1 MIRIAVPD
9 LVSNSYFPIIA
20 AVELGF
26 FKAAGFDAA
35 VDLLFPVPKTFAGLR
50 VGDLDFVVGSA
61 HATLLAFPNWN
72 GAKLL
77 CAIGQH
83 TYWFLVVRSD
93 LKAKRGDL
101 SIVKGLRIGAAPG
114 VDLSLKRLLIDAG
127 IDPEQNNVHIM
138 PIPGAA
144 GPNVSFGLSAAKA
157 LEEGKLDAFWAN
169 GMGCEVAL
177 RRGVGTMVLDV
188 RRGDGPPSARHYTFS
203 ALVTTEKRIKEAPE
217 SAAAAIRAVMKAH
230 KALRDDVSLATQVG
244 QKRFPPSEA
253 DLIAELV
260 RRDLPY
266 YDPRIREQTV
276 TDMNRFAQ
284 DIGLLA
290 APVAYETVVATQF
303 SQLWD
308 EEAQHPR
315 KPRVE

>member
-1 MIRIAVPD
+1 MIRVAVPD

-26 FKAAGFDAA
+26 FKAEGFDAS
-35 VDLLFPVPKTFAGLR
+35 VELLFPVPKTFAALR
-50 VGDLDFVVGSA
+50 DGDLDFVVGSA
-61 HATLLAFPNWN
+61 HATLLAFPEWN

-127 IDPEQNNVHIM
+127 MDPEKNNIQIM

-188 RRGDGPPSARHYTFS
+188 RRGDGPPPARHYTFS
-203 ALVTTEKRIKEAPE
+203 ALVTTEKRIKDAPE
-217 SAAAAIRAVMKAH
+217 SATAAIRAVMRAH
-230 KALRDDVSLATQVG
+230 KALRDDVSLATAVG

-253 DLIAELV
+253 ELIAELV

-276 TDMNRFAQ
+276 KDMNRFAQ
-284 DIGLLA
+284 EIGLLA
-290 APVAYETVVATQF
+290 APASYESVVATPF
-303 SQLWD
+303 SHVWD
-308 EEAQHPR
+308 EE
-315 KPRVE
+315 V